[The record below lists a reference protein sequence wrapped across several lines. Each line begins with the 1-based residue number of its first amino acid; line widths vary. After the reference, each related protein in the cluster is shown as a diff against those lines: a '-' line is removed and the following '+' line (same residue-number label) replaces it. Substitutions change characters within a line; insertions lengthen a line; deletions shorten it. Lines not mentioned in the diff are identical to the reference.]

1 MQPRHATLSGH
12 ESIAKILHMEFMPGP
27 LPLPLGQKEE
37 DERVNR
43 EGIHLRG
50 KWRRHWSPPGAG
62 NELVCAQLIGDL
74 NGKWVPNA
82 GHPWGPTR

>member
-1 MQPRHATLSGH
+1 MKPRHVSLSLSGH
-12 ESIAKILHMEFMPGP
+12 ESIAKILSMEFMPGP
-27 LPLPLGQKEE
+27 LPLPLGQKGK
-37 DERVNR
+37 DGGVGSR

-50 KWRRHWSPPGAG
+50 DTRVPPGAG

-82 GHPWGPTR
+82 GRPWEPTR